1 MVMPFL
7 SERKYQ
13 IKIKTMN
20 ILSLYGWNESLFR
33 QKQTSIYKDFM
44 HGRVSVTHKTCYEVI
59 SEDGI
64 RLCELTGNM
73 LYGRSS
79 SEYPCT
85 GDWVL
90 FQPTDAEKGVIFDV
104 LPRLKTLYRL
114 KSGTISEKQAI
125 ASYVDKAFIVQS
137 LDQNFNVRRIER
149 FMLQIADEDIL
160 PVLVLTKTDL
170 GFNQDEVE
178 SDLKHIS
185 ARIPVFFTSI
195 QSSESIDRLREFIS
209 PGETVVFT
217 GLSGVGK
224 STLINSLCGQSVLHT
239 AAISESTGKG
249 RHTST
254 RREMVLMETGGVL
267 IDTPGVKLFGVTN
280 DNDDTLS
287 DQFDITRF
295 EEQCRFSDCQHIN
308 EKGCA
313 VIKAVEDGKLDSS
326 VYENYLKLRK
336 EAWHYNTSVHEK
348 KKHDKS
354 FSKMIKRDKKTF
366 L

>member
-1 MVMPFL
+1 MVMSFI
-7 SERKYQ
+7 SERKYH
-13 IKIKTMN
+13 IKISTMN
-20 ILSLYGWNESLFR
+20 NLSLYGWNESLFR
-33 QKQTSIYKDFM
+33 QKQASLYKDFM

-59 SEDGI
+59 SEDGVY
-64 RLCELTGNM
+64 LCELTGNM

-85 GDWVL
+85 GDWVI
-90 FQPTDAEKGVIFDV
+90 FQAIDEEKGLIFDM
-104 LPRLKTLYRL
+104 LPRIKTLYRL
-114 KSGTISEKQAI
+114 KNGTSSEKQVI

-137 LDQNFNVRRIER
+137 LDQHFNVRRIER

-160 PVLVLTKTDL
+160 PALVLTKTDL

-178 SDLKHIS
+178 SGLKHIS
-185 ARIPVFFTSI
+185 NKIPVFFTSV

-209 PGETVVFT
+209 PGETVVFI

-224 STLINSLCGQSVLHT
+224 STLINCLCRQSVLHT
-239 AAISESTGKG
+239 AVISESTGKG
-249 RHTST
+249 KHTST
-254 RREMVLMETGGVL
+254 RREMVLMEDGGVL

-280 DNDDTLS
+280 GNDDTLS
-287 DQFDITRF
+287 DLLDITHF
-295 EEQCRFSDCQHIN
+295 EAQCRFSDCQHIN

-313 VIKAVEDGKLDSS
+313 VIKAVEEGELDST
-326 VYENYLKLRK
+326 VYKNYLKLRK

-348 KKHDKS
+348 RKHEKS